1 MVRQVAVPP
10 VARGRSTLSRPDYE
24 DAFVL
29 DTGAAHERT
38 GEEWARALLE
48 DAPAGMQRSLRRG
61 WCALGLLL
69 GSTRDER
76 RVLGWEVRRRA
87 PEFALLGA
95 DSRLGMV
102 GEVLVKKGQRVG
114 LFYSSANFDED
125 VFEDPH
131 TFNILRD
138 PNPHLAFGGH
148 GAHYCIGANL
158 ARQEIRLIFNALA
171 DHVPDIHL
179 VEEPRRLRHGWVNGI
194 KEMRVSYS

>member
-10 VARGRSTLSRPDYE
+10 AARARSTLRPDYE

-29 DTGAAHERT
+29 ETGAAQERT

-102 GEVLVKKGQRVG
+102 GEVLVERRPRALIV
-114 LFYSSANFDED
+114 A
-125 VFEDPH
+125 
-131 TFNILRD
+131 TFIQMR
-138 PNPHLAFGGH
+138 NP
-148 GAHYCIGANL
+148 L
-158 ARQEIRLIFNALA
+158 ARVVWAGVSPGHRQAVRALLEGVA
-171 DHVPDIHL
+171 A
-179 VEEPRRLRHGWVNGI
+179 R
-194 KEMRVSYS
+194 

>member
-10 VARGRSTLSRPDYE
+10 AARARSTLRPWYE

-29 DTGAAHERT
+29 ETGAAQERT

-61 WCALGLLL
+61 WWCALGLLL

-102 GEVLVKKGQRVG
+102 GEVLVEHRPRALLV
-114 LFYSSANFDED
+114 A
-125 VFEDPH
+125 
-131 TFNILRD
+131 TFIQMR
-138 PNPHLAFGGH
+138 NP
-148 GAHYCIGANL
+148 L
-158 ARQEIRLIFNALA
+158 ARVVWAGVSPGHRQAVRALLEGVA
-171 DHVPDIHL
+171 A
-179 VEEPRRLRHGWVNGI
+179 R
-194 KEMRVSYS
+194 